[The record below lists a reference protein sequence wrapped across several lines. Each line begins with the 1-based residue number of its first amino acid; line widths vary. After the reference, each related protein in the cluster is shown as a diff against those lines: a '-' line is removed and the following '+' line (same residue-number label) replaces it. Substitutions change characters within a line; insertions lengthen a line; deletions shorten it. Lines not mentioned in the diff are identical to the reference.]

1 MMRQDLCRQ
10 AMPRRARL
18 IPPRCHHGKRKGPV
32 RGQPTLGTKFT
43 NARLA
48 GEGIMLHL
56 YYTALFAVIVA
67 NVITVLFII
76 AIAINGRKRD
86 N

>member
-1 MMRQDLCRQ
+1 
-10 AMPRRARL
+10 
-18 IPPRCHHGKRKGPV
+18 
-32 RGQPTLGTKFT
+32 
-43 NARLA
+43 
-48 GEGIMLHL
+48 MLHL

>member
-1 MMRQDLCRQ
+1 MSANSTYQTNC
-10 AMPRRARL
+10 AR
-18 IPPRCHHGKRKGPV
+18 CEV
-32 RGQPTLGTKFT
+32 RFLTQSDVPGARPAPAELKFT
-43 NARLA
+43 HARLA
-48 GEGIMLHL
+48 RERAILHL

-67 NVITVLFII
+67 NVITVLFVI

>member
-1 MMRQDLCRQ
+1 MSANSTYQTNCARCEVRFLTQSDVPGARP
-10 AMPRRARL
+10 APR
-18 IPPRCHHGKRKGPV
+18 
-32 RGQPTLGTKFT
+32 GTKVHPRAFS
-43 NARLA
+43 
-48 GEGIMLHL
+48 GERAILHL

-67 NVITVLFII
+67 NVITVLFVI